1 MEIYTVIL
9 PEMQV
14 KIKEGMSLEEVEE
27 VLKKQA
33 FEQCRTALARSLEE
47 REEVL
52 FSSKAENLCSE
63 GYRRR
68 YITTIFGTI
77 LYERRL
83 YRDKKGERKKYCYLL
98 DEALKIEPDQRVSKS
113 LFKMALESADRD
125 SYREVEKE
133 IEKRT
138 GERIS
143 HETCRQWVL
152 KATDEIRKREKKM
165 WEEECLCEEKEIV
178 FCEVD
183 GCHVPLQ
190 REATR
195 SAEVKVGVFYDGREP
210 RYSRGKGYKLKNK
223 HIYAGLEK
231 ADVFR
236 EKLTLFG
243 EIKAGVSNANHIFI
257 SSDGANWVDGLK
269 EDYPEAIFHL
279 DWYHI
284 NRNIIKNLPG
294 DKKFG
299 KRIYGLIKEGKASDA
314 IGELQ
319 KKHAEIKDVW
329 KGAKI
334 VQLKKYLENHLDEIY
349 GFKKIPSEL
358 ASKYY
363 VPKGTGGIEGNIGAL
378 FKQRIKGRGM
388 SWSRKG
394 LNAIVKLKT
403 CIMSGEL
410 DEIIYHHEEGFN
422 VELKEIKRIL
432 PEGVRQNYRVQEKL
446 QMDVPVLHGSMYYA
460 PAIRQLVYGREGI
473 LQ

>member
-1 MEIYTVIL
+1 MEVYTAIL

-14 KIKEGMSLEEVEE
+14 EIKEGMSLEEVEDA
-27 VLKKQA
+27 LKERA
-33 FEQCRTALARSLEE
+33 FAQCKAALTGLLGE

-52 FSSKAENLCSE
+52 FSQKSENLCSE
-63 GYRRR
+63 GYRKR

-83 YRDKKGERKKYCYLL
+83 YRDKKGKGKRCRYLL

-113 LFKMALESADRD
+113 LFRMALKSADRD

-133 IEKRT
+133 IEERT

-143 HETCRQWVL
+143 HETLRQWVL
-152 KATDEIRKREKKM
+152 KAAEEIRKREGKM
-165 WEEECLCEEKEIV
+165 WEEECPCEEKEIV

-195 SAEVKVGVFYDGREP
+195 SAEVKVGMFYDGREP
-210 RYSRGKGYKLKNK
+210 RYSSGKGYRLKNK
-223 HIYAGLEK
+223 HIYAGLER
-231 ADVFR
+231 ADKFR

-243 EIKAGVSNANHIFI
+243 EIKASVSNAKHLFV

-269 EDYPEAIFHL
+269 EEYTEAIFHL

-284 NRNIIKNLPG
+284 NQNIIKNLPG
-294 DKKFG
+294 DKRFAG
-299 KRIYGLIKEGKASDA
+299 EIYQLIKDGNASDA
-314 IGELQ
+314 IEELQ
-319 KKHAEIKDVW
+319 KRHTEIKDIC
-329 KGAKI
+329 KGAKVI
-334 VQLKKYLENHLDEIY
+334 QLKKYLEKHLEDIY
-349 GFKKIPSEL
+349 GYRKIPSEL

-363 VPKGTGGIEGNIGAL
+363 IPKGTGAIEGNIGAL

-388 SWSRKG
+388 SWSKRG

-410 DEIIYHHEEGFN
+410 EKIIYHHVEGFN

-432 PEGVRQNYRVQEKL
+432 PEGVRQSYRVQEKL
-446 QMDVPVLHGSMYYA
+446 QMGVPVLHGSMYYA